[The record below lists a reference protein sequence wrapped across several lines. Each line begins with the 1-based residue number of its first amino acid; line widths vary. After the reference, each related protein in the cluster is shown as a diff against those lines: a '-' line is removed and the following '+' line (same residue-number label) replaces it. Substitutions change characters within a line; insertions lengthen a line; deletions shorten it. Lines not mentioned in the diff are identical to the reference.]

1 MDQPDPQFEQPRTSG
16 QDVASIEE
24 SRRVGPRRDEAPNA
38 RRRARFARL
47 CMIGAIAV
55 GLLVA
60 GVWVR
65 HRWLVVTY
73 RIAGGSMAET
83 LVGDHVRLVCTDC
96 GFSFRCGST
105 EVPRDNV
112 LNCPNCGQPHE
123 VDDRTE
129 VRRGQAAAVD
139 RWPVIVGGPQRWD
152 LVAIAQPG
160 SPGEFAVKRVVGLP
174 GELVTIANGRVL
186 IGSTAGRSDDELEN
200 RHDMNSENMAAIQSG
215 GEVVRKPWATL
226 RESAVTIYDDTHRA
240 RRIDSPPRWTPR
252 EKGSR
257 WRTTDAGYRFSASPN
272 RADDSRDRNNWL
284 DYRHY
289 PTFAPA
295 GSAASRLES
304 PIVDHDAYNQS
315 VSRRMN
321 RVTDLGVSC
330 RVTLGRES
338 RIAWQFVD
346 DEDDHAIRVE
356 LSNTPRQVRIFS
368 STRSRGTVG
377 ESGRDLTQ
385 EPDSLQLEHT
395 IELAREGASPNEH
408 AVVLEVEVAVRGPD
422 VYVILDGRELTIH
435 RIDVPTTR
443 QTRQTAPTSRSAVAI
458 SASGESVEVER
469 LKLWRDVF
477 YLDPLGEAT
486 RWTTGKRLGPD
497 EYFVLGDN
505 PVLSIDS
512 RNWPPGSVTRSS
524 LLGIVRPIDE

>member
-1 MDQPDPQFEQPRTSG
+1 MDQPEPQTEQPAKSDR
-16 QDVASIEE
+16 DAASVKEPP
-24 SRRVGPRRDEAPNA
+24 RVGPRRDDALNA
-38 RRRARFARL
+38 TRRARFGKL
-47 CMIGAIAV
+47 CMIGAVAA

-60 GVWVR
+60 GLWVR
-65 HRWLVVTY
+65 HRWLVVAY
-73 RIAGGSMAET
+73 RVAGGSMAET
-83 LVGDHVRLVCTDC
+83 LVGDHVRLTCTDC
-96 GFSFRCGST
+96 GYPFRCGAS

-112 LNCPNCGQPHE
+112 LNCPNCGRSHE
-123 VDDRTE
+123 VDDRTA

-139 RWPVIVGGPQRWD
+139 RWPVIVGGPRRWD

-174 GELVTIANGRVL
+174 GELVTIADGRVL
-186 IGSTAGRSDDELEN
+186 IGSTARRSDDELEN
-200 RHDMNSENMAAIQSG
+200 RHDMNSDDKAAAQYG
-215 GEVVRKPWATL
+215 GEIVRKPWAKL

-240 RRIDSPPRWTPR
+240 RRVDSPPRWTPR
-252 EKGSR
+252 ENESR
-257 WRTTDAGYRFSASPN
+257 WRTTDAGYRFSTSPN
-272 RADDSRDRNNWL
+272 SADDSRDKDNWL

-295 GSAASRLES
+295 GSSASRLES

-321 RVTDLGVSC
+321 RVSDLGVSC
-330 RVTLGRES
+330 RVTLGRGS

-346 DEDDHAIRVE
+346 DEDNHAIRVE
-356 LSNTPRQVRIFS
+356 LSNTPRLVRIFS
-368 STRSRGTVG
+368 STRSRRADG

-385 EPDSLQLEHT
+385 EPDSLQLEHS

-435 RIDVPTTR
+435 RIDVPTTQ

-458 SASGESVEVER
+458 SASGELVEVER

-477 YLDPLGEAT
+477 YLDPLGQAT
-486 RWTTGKRLGPD
+486 RWTAGKRLGPD

-512 RNWPPGSVTRSS
+512 RNWPPGSVTRRS
-524 LLGIVRPIDE
+524 LLGIVRAIEE